1 MKAPTSLTRPL
12 TTRAT
17 LTRRVPLP
25 RATHFRTVTSGRPYG
40 MGPDEPWADKTEA
53 KEYPEPGQEVNKN
66 YMYMAGGVLGLGA
79 LYALFRSRRETKRA
93 KGVDAE
99 GSPSAAAR

>member
-1 MKAPTSLTRPL
+1 MKVPTSLTRPL
-12 TTRAT
+12 TTPAT

-25 RATHFRTVTSGRPYG
+25 RATHVRTVTSGRPYG

-66 YMYMAGGVLGLGA
+66 YM
-79 LYALFRSRRETKRA
+79 
-93 KGVDAE
+93 
-99 GSPSAAAR
+99 